1 MHTTT
6 QDKRAGQSIVEI
18 SLLLALVSITALVG
32 LNLVG
37 VNLKAVLC
45 RIATGLDAGA
55 NCAPIIASAEPPAA
69 PPASGGPIKMEDFC
83 QGRGVESNLSFKPVA
98 ANDYT
103 VSFKQ
108 TIDTKSQ
115 GAGASAGSGHN
126 VFFRATKTGSDGPN
140 GVGSLNGYSLR
151 YTPPTTTGKNSTSAS
166 LAIVKW
172 TAGNRVTPD
181 LETLTLPDGYGASN
195 NIELTVSGDT
205 FRVMIDG
212 KEFMQVKDTTYTTGG
227 IGFHSPTPTGS
238 TQTCFNN
245 VLIQP
250 LD

>member
-37 VNLKAVLC
+37 VNLNAVLC

-83 QGRGVESNLSFKPVA
+83 QGRDAKSDQRFQSVG

-103 VSFKQ
+103 ISFKQ

-126 VFFRATKTGSDGPN
+126 VFFRATDTGSGKSN

-151 YTPPTTTGKNSTSAS
+151 YTPSKTIGQTTTPAS

-172 TAGNRVTPD
+172 TGGNMVTPD
-181 LETLTLPDGYGASN
+181 LRTVPIPKGYGASN
-195 NIELTVSGDT
+195 NVELTVSGDT

-212 KEFMQVKDTTYTTGG
+212 TEVMQVKDATYATGG